1 MYLSFRFSALPLK
14 FVPLRQK
21 TRQYIQ
27 KIKYWDQKLKLYQWK
42 PNNQSVR
49 EIYIYMEEF
58 EQFPLLFCMMSSLF
72 LLQVAAE
79 RD

>member
-49 EIYIYMEEF
+49 EIYIHAR
-58 EQFPLLFCMMSSLF
+58 
-72 LLQVAAE
+72 V
-79 RD
+79 